1 MDDGALKRHIP
12 KLGAVVIDTW
22 NNEPDIDA
30 ELVDMVDIAT
40 PHIAGYSYQGKQNG
54 TAMAVRA
61 VARHLGIV
69 QLYEF
74 YPRSEYADE
83 QPLKL
88 DVEGMS
94 QGEIAAI
101 FQYNYPVFTDDFILR
116 MNPENFEKIRTE
128 YQYRREFYL

>member
-1 MDDGALKRHIP
+1 
-12 KLGAVVIDTW
+12 
-22 NNEPDIDA
+22 
-30 ELVDMVDIAT
+30 MVDIAT

-88 DVEGMS
+88 NVEGMS